1 MSIVANDQ
9 LEDTLNEDEV
19 FSDMSVDEE
28 TSVEAL
34 DALEET
40 VTDMPEKFKGKSA
53 ADIANSYTELEK
65 ELGRKNNEVG
75 DLRKLT
81 DDFLQQQIDPVTET
95 KENQIDLDNLLE
107 NPNDVIM
114 GAIDNNP
121 RIAALEAQLQQAQ
134 IAEKKQGFESKHT
147 DWNTTLNSEDF
158 SKWVTG
164 SPVRQKMFIDANAS
178 YDYAMLDE
186 VFSLYKDVRGA
197 VKEQAEVTAVTKRKK
212 ALKNTSTD
220 KGSTGEISK
229 KIYRRSDLIR
239 LKQTNPERYSEMN
252 EEIMLAYAEKRVR

>member
-1 MSIVANDQ
+1 MSIVTDEQ
-9 LEDTLNEDEV
+9 LTELEEGEV
-19 FSDMSVDEE
+19 FGDMSTDEE
-28 TSVEAL
+28 TSEEVLDELEA
-34 DALEET
+34 T
-40 VTDMPEKFKGKSA
+40 VTEIPEKFKDKSA

-75 DLRKLT
+75 ELRKLT
-81 DDFLQQQIDPVTET
+81 DDFLKQQLEPVTEK

-121 RIAALEAQLQQAQ
+121 RIAALEEQLRQAQ
-134 IAEKKQGFESKHT
+134 VAEKKQGFESKHT
-147 DWNTTLNSEDF
+147 DWNTVLNSEDF
-158 SKWVTG
+158 SNWVQG
-164 SPVRQKMFIDANAS
+164 SAVRQKMFSDANSS

-197 VKEQAEVTAVTKRKK
+197 VKEQAEVKAVTKRKK

-220 KGSTGEISK
+220 KGSTGETSK
-229 KIYRRSDLIR
+229 KIYRRADLIR
-239 LKQTNPERYSEMN
+239 LKQTQPDRYSEMN